1 VELTH
6 SFIVDR
12 PVDHTWNVVTDL
24 RRAAPCLPGA
34 ALLGSDGDEYRGAV
48 TVKVGPITARYE
60 GVARFVERDD
70 TAHRAVMCAE
80 GRDVRGQ
87 GSASATIDMRL
98 RSYGTGTEV
107 TVDTDLA
114 LAGLVA
120 RFGRGVVADVSG
132 KLVRQFAER
141 LEAEVATA
149 EPTAPAVPASAAAA
163 GPAEEAEP
171 LDLGSAGGAALA
183 AALRPQA
190 VPVVAALLG
199 LLLGWLLGRG
209 TAQSDVTKRSWRWS
223 SASPRSTSTAAGC
236 PAAVTTSR
244 WRTRPPRR

>member
-6 SFIVDR
+6 SFTVDR
-12 PVDHTWNVVTDL
+12 SVDRTWKVVTDL
-24 RRAAPCLPGA
+24 RRVAPCLPGA

-70 TAHRAVMCAE
+70 AAHRAVIRAE

-87 GSASATIDMRL
+87 GSASATIDVRL
-98 RSYGTGTEV
+98 RPYGTGTVV

-114 LAGLVA
+114 LAGRVA
-120 RFGRGVVADVSG
+120 QFGRGVVADVSG

-149 EPTAPAVPASAAAA
+149 EPAAPTAPARVAAVVQ
-163 GPAEEAEP
+163 AEEVEP
-171 LDLGSAGGAALA
+171 LDLGPAGGAALA
-183 AALRPQA
+183 AALRRHA
-190 VPVVAALLG
+190 APVVAALLG
-199 LLLGWLLGRG
+199 LLLGWLLGIR
-209 TAQSDVTKRSWRWS
+209 TAQSDVTKRS
-223 SASPRSTSTAAGC
+223 
-236 PAAVTTSR
+236 
-244 WRTRPPRR
+244 